1 MYQHILVPLDQ
12 SELAEQALPHALE
25 LARVMHS
32 EVTLIAVV
40 DVLEAAGAGVAGA
53 ARDWEAEIQS
63 LDAYLQAVCRR
74 LEDEGVPC
82 RWEVLKG
89 DIGEEILRFAEAQDC
104 DLIVMSTHGRSGL
117 ARWVHGSVA
126 DRILTQTPV
135 PLLLVRA
142 EE

>member
-12 SELAEQALPHALE
+12 SDLAEQALPHALE
-25 LARVMHS
+25 LARAMHS

-40 DVLEAAGAGVAGA
+40 DVLEAVGAGRADEV
-53 ARDWEAEIQS
+53 RDWEAEVES
-63 LDAYLQAVCRR
+63 LGAYLQAVCHR
-74 LEDEGVPC
+74 LDDEGVAC

-89 DIGEEILRFAEAQDC
+89 DIGEEILRFAEEQDC

-126 DRILTQTPV
+126 DHILTQTPV
-135 PLLLVRA
+135 PLLLIRG